1 MGLLQTFREI
11 LRLDPPP
18 GRPSVDDY
26 CSVEQERINLE
37 FERDVYKRE
46 LLRLGYKPAML
57 LAMANS
63 RLTEVKAS

>member
-18 GRPSVDDY
+18 GRPTVDEF
-26 CSVEQERINLE
+26 CSVENERLNLE
-37 FERDVYKRE
+37 FKCQVYERE
-46 LLRLGYKPAML
+46 LLRLGYKPALL
-57 LAMANS
+57 LAMATS